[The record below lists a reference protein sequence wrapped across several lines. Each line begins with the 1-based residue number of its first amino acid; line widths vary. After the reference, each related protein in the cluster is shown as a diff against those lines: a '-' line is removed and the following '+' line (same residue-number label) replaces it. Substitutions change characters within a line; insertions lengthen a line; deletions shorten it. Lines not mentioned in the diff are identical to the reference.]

1 MNSIEANKKLIVS
14 FWTDL
19 YEKRDYDKCGS
30 YFAEDGLYRDVP
42 APDHGAVGPKQ
53 VSGRLKIGLS
63 VIDKQVHHMHR
74 MVAEGDAVITEHTE
88 DWHFK
93 TGEVVSLPFVS
104 VHVINADGK
113 IKSWSDYFNLG
124 TLLDNAPQWWLDHI
138 AQYGAEDFEKA
149 HQELPNA
156 KH

>member
-1 MNSIEANKKLIVS
+1 MHDSQKNKALIQQ
-14 FWTDL
+14 FWKDL
-19 YEKRDYDKCGS
+19 YEHRDYDKCGS

-63 VIDKQVHHMHR
+63 VIDGQVHHLHR
-74 MVAEGDAVITEHTE
+74 MVAEGDTVITEHTE

-104 VHVINADGK
+104 VQVLNEDGK
-113 IKSWSDYFNLG
+113 IKLWSDYFNLD
-124 TLLDNAPQWWLDHI
+124 TLLSQAPKWWLDHI
-138 AQYGAEDFEKA
+138 SQYTQEDFARAGE
-149 HQELPNA
+149 ELSINS
-156 KH
+156 